1 MSDRSPRDDEELEAL
16 LSELESTLS
25 ELRSELDDGRGRRRR
40 RGPPRPPSV
49 GELLRFTNDYTI
61 PTVIATLQATIEA
74 LELFR
79 RFLELTAG
87 TDRDDGR
94 VAARDRSRLSPIL
107 SGAGER
113 AASDASD
120 ALSQLRTALAEAD
133 LPEDEESRDVVEE
146 ARSLSEQIE
155 ERIAASRE
163 TVARERDRER
173 SEDAAADGAVTID
186 VTEGEDGS
194 STASGDDGNGGRD
207 GDGSERDGGDEG
219 REGDPEVD
227 VEAELESIKRQ
238 MGKAES
244 QDGDGAADEADGP
257 RGEDG
262 PHDETDGDDASP
274 AE

>member
-1 MSDRSPRDDEELEAL
+1 MSDRSPRDDEELETL

-49 GELLRFTNDYTI
+49 GDLLRFTNDYTI

-87 TDRDDGR
+87 TDRDGGR
-94 VAARDRSRLSPIL
+94 VSARDRSRLSPIL

-133 LPEDEESRDVVEE
+133 LPEDEESRDVIEE

-173 SEDAAADGAVTID
+173 SEDASADGAVTID
-186 VTEGEDGS
+186 VTDGEEQDSTADGNGEGED
-194 STASGDDGNGGRD
+194 
-207 GDGSERDGGDEG
+207 SEGGDEKAG
-219 REGDPEVD
+219 NAVVENPEVD

-238 MGKAES
+238 LGKAES
-244 QDGDGAADEADGP
+244 PDGDGAADDGSGRRDADEP
-257 RGEDG
+257 D
-262 PHDETDGDDASP
+262 DDSDGDDASP